1 MNIIG
6 FSGLHQSV
14 SFKRKQFPGLS
25 AREYRIAQGFDSAAA
40 LVTDSDIVAAAAE
53 ERFTRE
59 KTTGLFPVHAIRNC
73 LREGHLDPKQ
83 VDYIAHGFA
92 YEPFREY
99 FTEDEYR
106 RQQYAEVYSPD
117 VQRRNLDEWFPN
129 CGWAEKLVPV
139 NHHLAHAASAF
150 FPSGFSES
158 LILVS
163 DGMGEINSMTVAV
176 GQGKDI
182 TVLRQVSSLHSLGIL
197 YGVFTLYLGF
207 YFGVD
212 EYKVMGLAPYG
223 NQRKYYSQISDLVH
237 LREDGTY
244 TIPLFASNRTQQ
256 EKETHSGI
264 LHELE
269 GRFGPRREAGAE
281 FTQHHKDIAAALQA
295 VVQTCQLHVLRH
307 FRRET
312 GMENLCMAG
321 GVALNCSANGV
332 IKRSRQFKRMFV
344 QPAAGDDGVALGAAL
359 HVHSLNN
366 PKFEPKRMAAPLWGP
381 CFSREEIE
389 EMLGPRKDC
398 VVRLGEAFPSLCREV
413 AGRLSQGQIVGWF
426 QGRMEYGPRALGNRS
441 ILADP
446 RDPGMRDKINA
457 LVKKR
462 EGFRPFAPV
471 VTKEAASTYFEIQ
484 KGEEEAY
491 AHMLLVTQVRAAYR
505 DKLPAITHIDGSA
518 RVQTVSRE
526 HYPKLH
532 ELLCAFEK
540 ITGIP
545 ILLNTSFNVKG
556 QPMIC
561 TPGEALD
568 TFLFARL
575 DLLVLEE
582 FLISPHEGEI
592 GEANRLAA
600 SERISIGVG

>member
-1 MNIIG
+1 
-6 FSGLHQSV
+6 
-14 SFKRKQFPGLS
+14 
-25 AREYRIAQGFDSAAA
+25 
-40 LVTDSDIVAAAAE
+40 
-53 ERFTRE
+53 
-59 KTTGLFPVHAIRNC
+59 
-73 LREGHLDPKQ
+73 
-83 VDYIAHGFA
+83 
-92 YEPFREY
+92 
-99 FTEDEYR
+99 
-106 RQQYAEVYSPD
+106 
-117 VQRRNLDEWFPN
+117 
-129 CGWAEKLVPV
+129 
-139 NHHLAHAASAF
+139 
-150 FPSGFSES
+150 
-158 LILVS
+158 
-163 DGMGEINSMTVAV
+163 MGEIHSMTVAV

-197 YGVFTLYLGF
+197 YGVFTMYLGL

-223 NQRKYYSQISDLVH
+223 NQRKYYSQIADLVH

-244 TIPLFASNRTQQ
+244 TIPLFASNRTQE

-264 LHELE
+264 LRELE
-269 GRFGPRREAGAE
+269 SRFGPPRGPGAE
-281 FTQHHKDIAAALQA
+281 FTQHHKDVAAALQG
-295 VVQTCQLHVLRH
+295 VLQTCQLHVLRH

-321 GVALNCSANGV
+321 GVALSCAANGV

-344 QPAAGDDGVALGAAL
+344 QPASGDDGVALGAAL
-359 HVHSLNN
+359 YVQRINN

-381 CFSREEIE
+381 GFSREEIQE
-389 EMLGPRKDC
+389 TLSARKDC
-398 VVRLGEAFPSLCREV
+398 VVRHMDSFQSLCREV
-413 AGRLSQGQIVGWF
+413 AERLDQGQIVGWF

-446 RDPGMRDKINA
+446 RDPKMRDKINA

-471 VTKEAASTYFEIQ
+471 VTKEAATKYFEIQ
-484 KGEEEAY
+484 EGEEDTY
-491 AHMLLVTQVRAAYR
+491 AHMLLVTQVRAAFR
-505 DKLPAITHIDGSA
+505 DKLPAITHVDGSA

-526 HYPKLH
+526 NYPHLWQ
-532 ELLCAFEK
+532 LLREFEGV
-540 ITGIP
+540 TGLP

-561 TPGEALD
+561 TPTEALD

-582 FLISPHEGEI
+582 FLISSHAGEI
-592 GEANRLAA
+592 GEADRLVA

>member
-1 MNIIG
+1 
-6 FSGLHQSV
+6 
-14 SFKRKQFPGLS
+14 
-25 AREYRIAQGFDSAAA
+25 
-40 LVTDSDIVAAAAE
+40 
-53 ERFTRE
+53 
-59 KTTGLFPVHAIRNC
+59 
-73 LREGHLDPKQ
+73 
-83 VDYIAHGFA
+83 
-92 YEPFREY
+92 
-99 FTEDEYR
+99 
-106 RQQYAEVYSPD
+106 
-117 VQRRNLDEWFPN
+117 
-129 CGWAEKLVPV
+129 
-139 NHHLAHAASAF
+139 
-150 FPSGFSES
+150 
-158 LILVS
+158 
-163 DGMGEINSMTVAV
+163 
-176 GQGKDI
+176 
-182 TVLRQVSSLHSLGIL
+182 
-197 YGVFTLYLGF
+197 
-207 YFGVD
+207 
-212 EYKVMGLAPYG
+212 
-223 NQRKYYSQISDLVH
+223 
-237 LREDGTY
+237 
-244 TIPLFASNRTQQ
+244 
-256 EKETHSGI
+256 
-264 LHELE
+264 
-269 GRFGPRREAGAE
+269 
-281 FTQHHKDIAAALQA
+281 
-295 VVQTCQLHVLRH
+295 
-307 FRRET
+307 
-312 GMENLCMAG
+312 MAG

-381 CFSREEIE
+381 RFSREEIE
-389 EMLGPRKDC
+389 EILGPRKDC
-398 VVRLGEAFPSLCREV
+398 VVRLREDFPSLCREV

-471 VTKEAASTYFEIQ
+471 VTKEAASKYFEIQ
-484 KGEEEAY
+484 KGEEDAY

-582 FLISPHEGEI
+582 FLILPHEGEI
-592 GEANRLAA
+592 GEADRLAA